1 MKMRIKWLAALSSSL
16 KNGLLTHTLATIVAA
31 GLISLLTLA
40 ASLYLFIFAGQG
52 LLPPP
57 PTADLP
63 VTRMLEPIPVG
74 AGGNV
79 AETPGNTAIP
89 SEATAETPAIATA
102 TAPLGLTVSIFAAA
116 PSVPPA
122 APVPP
127 AATVASAPAA
137 PVVVASAPAAPTV
150 SEAPGNG
157 NNEEDKSGS
166 DESGSGW
173 SSNSGRGPGNN
184 HASVAS
190 NSGHHSGEGAAH
202 SHADSGHGNR
212 SNREAD

>member
-1 MKMRIKWLAALSSSL
+1 MKMRIKGLAALSSSL
-16 KNGLLTHTLATIVAA
+16 KNGVLTHTLATIVAA

-74 AGGNV
+74 ASGTV

-89 SEATAETPAIATA
+89 GNASTETPANATA
-102 TAPLGLTVSIFAAA
+102 TAPLGLAVTTFAAA
-116 PSVPPA
+116 PVAPA
-122 APVPP
+122 TV
-127 AATVASAPAA
+127 TVASAPAA
-137 PVVVASAPAAPTV
+137 LVVVASAPDAPTV

-157 NNEEDKSGS
+157 NNEED
-166 DESGSGW
+166 ESGSGW
-173 SSNSGRGPGNN
+173 SSDPGWGSGNN
-184 HASVAS
+184 HARVAS
-190 NSGHHSGEGAAH
+190 NSGHHSGEGSAR
-202 SHADSGHGNR
+202 SHADNGHRNK
-212 SNREAD
+212 SNLEAD